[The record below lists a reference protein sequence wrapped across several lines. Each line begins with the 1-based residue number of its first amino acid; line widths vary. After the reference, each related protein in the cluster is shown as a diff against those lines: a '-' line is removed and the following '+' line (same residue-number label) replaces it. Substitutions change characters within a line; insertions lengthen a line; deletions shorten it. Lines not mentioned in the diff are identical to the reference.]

1 MSYGIIRIAKVATGA
16 IGGAQIHNERKSDHS
31 NTNPDIDFSRSANNL
46 QLPLEKGYL
55 EQLPYH
61 KRISEVLRMER
72 KDTKTIRKDAVK
84 MCEVLVTSDTPFFD
98 ALTSGQ
104 TKDFFDTAYAFL
116 CDRYGRKNMIAATV
130 HMDERTPHM
139 HVDFVPVTKDGRL
152 SAKDVVGFQK
162 DLSRLHDDFFQQ
174 VGKRYGLERGQKA
187 TETGEKKYNLTVTE
201 FKAQTAAAG
210 MALEAARSPE
220 PVKTREIP
228 FTDSVAVPKGDW
240 KRIQEENKA
249 ARIVL
254 AGKTTMEKEKTEL
267 TNEKMIWVT
276 QKASLEEDAKSVRSE
291 LLSLSS
297 QKISLQKEVKNLSTN
312 KVSLTA
318 ALTRQKTAWQQ
329 EQETLSV
336 QQLGIGYNALL
347 SSVNG
352 LKSKSELLA
361 DQIRSQSSKIGEN
374 ETFLD
379 GQSKK
384 VASNSLLLQAV
395 RKETSEK
402 ATLLK
407 GITQELAEQMD
418 QYEMPVEKRMEEN
431 SWHKEHDQLRKFI
444 NQEVIPKTDLDFSG
458 MFEAFQK
465 RQKDLQ
471 QEERGHG
478 RSR

>member
-1 MSYGIIRIAKVATGA
+1 MSYGIIRIAKVTTGA

-31 NTNPDIDFSRSANNL
+31 NTNPDIDFSRSENNR

-55 EQLPYH
+55 DQLPYH
-61 KRISEVLRMER
+61 KRISEVLRTER
-72 KDTKTIRKDAVK
+72 KDSKTIRKDAVK

-98 ALTSGQ
+98 ALTPGQ

-210 MALEAARSPE
+210 RALEAARSTG

-228 FTDSVAVPKGDW
+228 FLDSVSVPKGDW

-249 ARIVL
+249 ARVVL
-254 AGKTTMEKEKTEL
+254 AGKKTMEKEKAEL
-267 TNEKMIWVT
+267 TKEKTVWAN
-276 QKASLEEDAKSVRSE
+276 QKASLDEDTKSVRSE

-297 QKISLQKEVKNLSTN
+297 QKISLQKEVKDLSTD
-312 KVSLTA
+312 KIALKS

-336 QQLGIGYNALL
+336 QQLGIGYRALL
-347 SSVNG
+347 SSVSG
-352 LKSKSELLA
+352 LKNKSELLA
-361 DQIRSQSSKIGEN
+361 DQIRSQSSEIGEN
-374 ETFLD
+374 ENFLS
-379 GQSKK
+379 GQSEK
-384 VASNSLLLQAV
+384 VASNSLLLQSAK
-395 RKETSEK
+395 KETSEK
-402 ATLLK
+402 AAQLK
-407 GITQELAEQMD
+407 GITQKLAEQMD
-418 QYEMPVEKRMEEN
+418 RYKMPIEKRMEEN
-431 SWHKEHDQLRKFI
+431 SWHKKHDELRKFI

-465 RQKDLQ
+465 KQKDLQ
-471 QEERGHG
+471 REERG

>member
-1 MSYGIIRIAKVATGA
+1 MSYGIIRIAKVTTGA

-31 NTNPDIDFSRSANNL
+31 NTNPDIDFSRSENNR

-61 KRISEVLRMER
+61 KRISEVLRTER

-84 MCEVLVTSDTPFFD
+84 MCEVLVTSDASFFD
-98 ALTSGQ
+98 VLTPGQ
-104 TKDFFDTAYAFL
+104 TKDFFDTVYAFL

-201 FKAQTAAAG
+201 FKAETAAAG
-210 MALEAARSPE
+210 RALEAARSMT

-228 FTDSVAVPKGDW
+228 LTGSIVVTKDDW

-249 ARIVL
+249 ARIFL
-254 AGKTTMEKEKTEL
+254 AGKKTMEKEKT
-267 TNEKMIWVT
+267 TWVN
-276 QKASLEEDAKSVRSE
+276 QKASLDEDTKTVRSE

-312 KVSLTA
+312 KVALTA

-336 QQLGIGYNALL
+336 QQLGIGYRALL
-347 SSVNG
+347 SSVSG
-352 LKSKSELLA
+352 LKNKSELLA
-361 DQIRSQSSKIGEN
+361 DQIRSQSSEIGEN
-374 ETFLD
+374 ENFLV
-379 GQSKK
+379 GQSENFT
-384 VASNSLLLQAV
+384 AISLQLQSV
-395 RKETSEK
+395 KKETSEK
-402 ATLLK
+402 AALLK

-418 QYEMPVEKRMEEN
+418 KYEMPIEKRMEEN
-431 SWHKEHDQLRKFI
+431 SWRKKHDELRKFI
-444 NQEVIPKTDLDFSG
+444 NQEVIPKTGLNLFG
-458 MFEAFQK
+458 MFEAYQK
-465 RQKDLQ
+465 KQKDLQ
-471 QEERGHG
+471 QDE

>member
-1 MSYGIIRIAKVATGA
+1 MSYGIIRIAKVSTGA

-31 NTNPDIDFSRSANNL
+31 NTNPDIDFSRSENNQ
-46 QLPLEKGYL
+46 QLPLEKEYL

-61 KRISEVLRMER
+61 KRISEVLRTER

-84 MCEVLVTSDTPFFD
+84 MCEVLVTSDTSFFD
-98 ALTSGQ
+98 ALTPGQ

-201 FKAQTAAAG
+201 FKAETAAAG
-210 MALEAARSPE
+210 RALEAARSTT

-228 FTDSVAVPKGDW
+228 FADSIVVPKDDW

-249 ARIVL
+249 ARVVL
-254 AGKTTMEKEKTEL
+254 AGKKTLEKEKAEL
-267 TNEKMIWVT
+267 TKEKTTWVN
-276 QKASLEEDAKSVRSE
+276 QKASLDEDTKAVRAE

-297 QKISLQKEVKNLSTN
+297 QKISLQKEVKDLSTD
-312 KVSLTA
+312 KV
-318 ALTRQKTAWQQ
+318 ALKSALARQKNAWQQ
-329 EQETLSV
+329 EQEILSV
-336 QQLGIGYNALL
+336 QRLGIDYSALL
-347 SSVNG
+347 SSVTG
-352 LKSKSELLA
+352 LENKKELLA
-361 DQIRSQSSKIGEN
+361 DQIRSQSSEIGEN
-374 ETFLD
+374 ENFLEE
-379 GQSKK
+379 QSKK
-384 VASNSLLLQAV
+384 VALHSLLLQSV
-395 RKETSEK
+395 KKETSEK
-402 ATLLK
+402 TAQLK
-407 GITQELAEQMD
+407 GLTQELAEQMD
-418 QYEMPVEKRMEEN
+418 KYEMPIEKRLEEN
-431 SWHKEHDQLRKFI
+431 SWRKKHDELRKFI

-465 RQKDLQ
+465 KQKDLQ
-471 QEERGHG
+471 QEERG

>member
-1 MSYGIIRIAKVATGA
+1 MSYGIIRIAKVTTGA

-31 NTNPDIDFSRSANNL
+31 NTNPDIDFSRSENNR

-61 KRISEVLRMER
+61 KRISEVLRTER

-84 MCEVLVTSDTPFFD
+84 MCEVLVTSAASFFD
-98 ALTSGQ
+98 ALTPGQ

-201 FKAQTAAAG
+201 FKAETAAAG
-210 MALEAARSPE
+210 RALEAARSMT

-228 FTDSVAVPKGDW
+228 LTGSIVVTKDDW

-249 ARIVL
+249 ARIVF
-254 AGKTTMEKEKTEL
+254 AGKKTMEKEKT
-267 TNEKMIWVT
+267 TWVN
-276 QKASLEEDAKSVRSE
+276 QKASLDEDTKTVRSE

-312 KVSLTA
+312 KVALTA

-336 QQLGIGYNALL
+336 QQLGIGYRALL
-347 SSVNG
+347 SSVSG

-361 DQIRSQSSKIGEN
+361 DQIRSQSSEIGEN
-374 ETFLD
+374 ENFLD
-379 GQSKK
+379 GQSEKFT
-384 VASNSLLLQAV
+384 AISLQLQSV
-395 RKETSEK
+395 KKETSEK
-402 ATLLK
+402 EALLK

-418 QYEMPVEKRMEEN
+418 KYEMPIEKRMEEN
-431 SWHKEHDQLRKFI
+431 SWRKKHDELRKFI
-444 NQEVIPKTDLDFSG
+444 NQEVIPRTGLNLFG
-458 MFEAFQK
+458 MFEAYQK
-465 RQKDLQ
+465 KQKDLQ
-471 QEERGHG
+471 QDE